1 MKSFTQYLEEKVIQI
16 GKGKKEG
23 QVIFL
28 AGGAG
33 SGKGFAKSN
42 FIDDRKFKALDV
54 DEFKRLYIKL
64 KKYPEVAN
72 MNLRNPDDVFKL
84 HTFVKSKGVKNAAF
98 QAMYR
103 SAREG
108 VAQPNIIFD
117 VTMKDMDDLTDVVP
131 HLLQAGYKKENI
143 HIVWVLADYKVAVMR
158 NKKRSRVVPDDI
170 LLKTHEG
177 AAKSMTD
184 MVIKGK
190 YPSNMI
196 NGDVHVILNNQENTI
211 VFDAFDRLIKKA
223 EKMGHKISRKQGVGS
238 PTITIDG
245 EELPEKEGKKKIAD
259 ILGINVSDVQD
270 EQNLTIKD
278 FTYLTIKKTGKPLD
292 KGAWQDE
299 LYKWIRSNVPKSA
312 TTKHLWND

>member
-42 FIDDRKFKALDV
+42 FIDDRMFKAIDV

-131 HLLQAGYKKENI
+131 HLIQAGYKKENI

-158 NKKRSRVVPDDI
+158 NKKRSRVVPDDV

-184 MVIKGK
+184 MVFKGK

-196 NGDVHVILNNQENTI
+196 NGDVHVILNNQENT
-211 VFDAFDRLIKKA
+211 VLYNDPEVAAKTGNFVIK
-223 EKMGHKISRKQGVGS
+223 S
-238 PTITIDG
+238 
-245 EELPEKEGKKKIAD
+245 
-259 ILGINVSDVQD
+259 
-270 EQNLTIKD
+270 